1 MTAIQAFTSPEKYI
15 IEQITEMLRN
25 RDAIDDYVRV
35 DETHLSLLILA
46 ESISRYPSILQ
57 DQHLGQNRRTVD
69 TLVQNLCSHP
79 NLNLVLNTPTK
90 AVLGR
95 GFTIAK
101 INFFL
106 LVSYLCSDNEGL
118 CMMLDEIQDIITH
131 NVFSMMTEDVFI
143 SIVSDD
149 SIEYETRIEAGYFLT
164 KIWENRIYKG
174 IEEISPVLNNLWKNR
189 LNFIPAYGTLAGISE
204 IATFCS
210 RSNPEWNRFIEDDDF
225 TDDTL
230 ESLRE
235 YLMGLSHEEM
245 LLVQDYME
253 KNSIISFN
261 RDNISGMLGRDKS
274 YAMINYDDPREMYH
288 FYSRRKENAE
298 FRKKS
303 RIKGPSK
310 TIEEYLVC
318 YMIRRGMIR
327 HNGV

>member
-1 MTAIQAFTSPEKYI
+1 MTAIQAFTSPEKNI
-15 IEQITEMLRN
+15 IVHITDMLRKK
-25 RDAIDDYVRV
+25 DAIDDYVRV

-79 NLNLVLNTPTK
+79 NLNLALNTPTK

-106 LVSYLCSDNEGL
+106 LVSYLCSSDEGL
-118 CMMLDEIQDIITH
+118 CMMLDEIKDIITY

-143 SIVSDD
+143 SIVSDG
-149 SIEYETRIEAGYFLT
+149 SIDYETRIEAGYFLT

-210 RSNPEWNRFIEDDDF
+210 RSNPEWNRFIEGDDF

-245 LLVQDYME
+245 LMIQDYME
-253 KNSIISFN
+253 KNSISSFN
-261 RDNISGMLGRDKS
+261 RDNINEMLGRNKS
-274 YAMINYDDPREMYH
+274 YTMINYDDPREMYH
-288 FYSRRKENAE
+288 FYSRRNENAV

-303 RIKGPSK
+303 RIQGPTK
-310 TIEEYLVC
+310 TIEEYLIC

-327 HNGV
+327 HNSE

>member
-1 MTAIQAFTSPEKYI
+1 MTSIQAFTDSEKI
-15 IEQITEMLRN
+15 IISQITEMLRSTN
-25 RDAIDDYVRV
+25 AIEDYTRV

-46 ESISRYPSILQ
+46 ESISRYPSIFQ
-57 DQHLGQNRRTVD
+57 DQHLGLHRRTVD
-69 TLVQNLCSHP
+69 TLVQNLCTHTD
-79 NLNLVLNTPTK
+79 LNLVLNTPTK

-106 LVSYLCSDNEGL
+106 LVSYLCNDNEGL
-118 CMMLDEIQDIITH
+118 CVKSDEINDIITH

-143 SIVSDD
+143 SLVSDE
-149 SIEYETRIEAGYFLT
+149 SLEHNIRQQAGYFLA

-174 IEEISPVLNNLWKNR
+174 VEEISPVLNNLWKNR
-189 LNFIPAYGTLAGISE
+189 RNFTPAYGTLAGITE
-204 IATFCS
+204 IAVFCS

-245 LLVQDYME
+245 LSIQDFME
-253 KNSIISFN
+253 RNSIASFN
-261 RDNISGMLGRDKS
+261 RDNINEMLGRNKS
-274 YAMINYDDPREMYH
+274 YTMINYDDPREMYH
-288 FYSRRKENAE
+288 FYSRRKENAV

-303 RIKGPSK
+303 RINGPGK
-310 TIEEYLVC
+310 TIEEYLIC
-318 YMIRRGMIR
+318 YMIRRGMIK
-327 HNGV
+327 HHEG